1 MKAAQKFFHRYI
13 FSTIGI
19 LALFF
24 AINILLVA
32 SYFVIAS
39 LNGVAD
45 SNFPMDKFS
54 QHITMQNGTIS
65 ADVTAQET
73 LHRFD
78 AWAMILDDGG
88 TVIWEDSLPE
98 HLPRQYTAAEIAMFS
113 RWYLENY
120 PVNVWKLDNGLL
132 VVGFPPG
139 DVFKHNMSFRTAY
152 VWPLMIGMGIALLVN
167 VLLMLYLFWRNAHRV
182 EKAMLPI
189 LDGIQALSQGTE
201 VHLNEQGELAEI
213 NAGLN
218 HAGAA
223 LRQKDNTRSDWIR
236 GISHD
241 IRTPLSVILGYAS
254 DMEDDACLPASTR
267 KQAAVV
273 RRQGEKLRILV
284 ANLNLSTKLEYGT
297 LPLQK
302 QKIDPAELERRVVSE
317 FLNHGLPKT
326 FVIRVEAKT
335 FDIPLPL
342 HGDITLLHRMLYNL
356 VSNSIV
362 HNPDGCE
369 IELSVSA
376 AGNCCV
382 FSVAD
387 TGCGMEDWQIKR
399 LNADESIGSMQPG
412 DKQEEHGLGLKI
424 VRQIAKAHQ
433 GKVVFSKNVPS
444 GLCVKVEVLA
454 G

>member
-13 FSTIGI
+13 YSTIWI

-24 AINILLVA
+24 AINVLLVA

-45 SNFPMDKFS
+45 SSFPMDKFS
-54 QHITMQNGTIS
+54 QHITVQNGTIS
-65 ADVTAQET
+65 ADVTALET

-78 AWAMILDDGG
+78 AWAMILDNGG
-88 TVIWEDSLPE
+88 TIIWEDGLPE

-113 RWYLENY
+113 RWYLESY

-152 VWPLMIGMGIALLVN
+152 IWPLMIGMGIALLVN
-167 VLLMLYLFWRNAHRV
+167 VLLMLYLFWRNAHHV
-182 EKAMLPI
+182 EKEMLPI
-189 LDGIQALSQGTE
+189 LDGIQALSQGAE

-254 DMEDDACLPASTR
+254 DMEDDACLPASAR
-267 KQAAVV
+267 KQAAVI
-273 RRQGEKLRILV
+273 RRQGEKLRTLV
-284 ANLNLSTKLEYGT
+284 ADLNLSTKLEYGT

-302 QKIDPAELERRVVSE
+302 QKIDPVELERRVVSE
-317 FLNHGLPKT
+317 FLNNGLSET
-326 FVIRVEAKT
+326 FAIRLEAEA
-335 FDIPLPL
+335 FDTSLPL
-342 HGDITLLHRMLYNL
+342 CGDIKPPMPPATSRRSPAGSSRWYPPDDFSSRPCRWGCAGPGRPDRTPCGISTPTCHFLLWA
-356 VSNSIV
+356 
-362 HNPDGCE
+362 G
-369 IELSVSA
+369 LSA
-376 AGNCCV
+376 
-382 FSVAD
+382 
-387 TGCGMEDWQIKR
+387 
-399 LNADESIGSMQPG
+399 
-412 DKQEEHGLGLKI
+412 
-424 VRQIAKAHQ
+424 
-433 GKVVFSKNVPS
+433 
-444 GLCVKVEVLA
+444 
-454 G
+454 